1 MMQQEKREFKLSTTQ
16 SIRLILLGAA
26 ALFLGLGSL
35 LVVELFARTL
45 AIVFLSITIA
55 AALSPLVEQ
64 FAKRVPR
71 NLAIVLVYLALILL
85 LIGTVALIVP
95 SLISQA
101 RNLTDRL
108 PEVFNEVEGWIEQ
121 QGWINGDTLFDAAV
135 SQIQSIG
142 TDLLLFPV
150 ELFSALLDVTLVV
163 IISLY
168 MLLET
173 EGIRRFGL
181 SLFPRPQRQRVWDV
195 ATEMLEAAGGF
206 VRGLA
211 LNILIIG
218 VITYIGLSVIGVNYA
233 LVLGIISGLLEVIP
247 VVGPLIAAV
256 PAIAIALLDSP
267 TTALITALF
276 LFVVQQFEGNILT
289 PNIMH
294 SQAKVSPLLVLI
306 AVFAGSAVGGVV
318 GTLVAIP
325 LVAALRVFVV
335 RVIVPAIRSAGSTPS
350 IVTEE

>member
-1 MMQQEKREFKLSTTQ
+1 MQEEKREFKLSTTQ

-35 LVVELFARTL
+35 LLVELFARTL
-45 AIVFLSITIA
+45 AIIFLSITIA
-55 AALSPLVEQ
+55 AALSPLVERL
-64 FAKRVPR
+64 AKRIPR

-85 LIGTVALIVP
+85 LMGTVALIVP
-95 SLISQA
+95 SLVAQA
-101 RNLTDRL
+101 RSLTDRV
-108 PEVFNEVEGWIEQ
+108 PEVFSQIEAWVEQ
-121 QGWINGDTLFDAAV
+121 QGWINSDNLFDAAI

-142 TDLLLFPV
+142 TDLLRFPV

-168 MLLET
+168 MLLEA
-173 EGIRRFGL
+173 EAIRRFGL

-218 VITYIGLSVIGVNYA
+218 IVTYIGLSIIGVDYA

-294 SQAKVSPLLVLI
+294 SQANVSPLLVLI

-325 LVAALRVFVV
+325 LAAALRVFVV

-350 IVTEE
+350 VVSEE